1 MKSINNSFTKEKNQL
16 NSPSEIKSYISR
28 KHTDPILHKADSS
41 YKRCSSASGL
51 SSNHKKNFN
60 FSKEV
65 NNCKL
70 GSFIYSMPKT
80 RTYKETEW
88 TKIRNKMRGSLKL
101 FGLESEI
108 QSMNIDDIINSKSKG
123 KSTPKSNKKLYQSS
137 SIKNLL
143 TNSYVNN
150 EYKCDSSYY
159 YGKTMGKRTNSLTVY
174 KNKETIEKISKPQ
187 VKVEVS
193 TYILLSIINRTTRLN
208 IYLVKKIKHSTIKG
222 C

>member
-1 MKSINNSFTKEKNQL
+1 MKSINNSFTKEKKPL

-28 KHTDPILHKADSS
+28 KHNDPIINKADS
-41 YKRCSSASGL
+41 YKRCSSASGIG
-51 SSNHKKNFN
+51 SNHKKNFSL
-60 FSKEV
+60 SKDI
-65 NNCKL
+65 NTCKL

-80 RTYKETEW
+80 KTYKETEW

-101 FGLESEI
+101 FGIESEI
-108 QSMNIDDIINSKSKG
+108 QSMNINDIINNKSKG

-159 YGKTMGKRTNSLTVY
+159 YGKTIGKRTNSLTVY
-174 KNKETIEKISKPQ
+174 KNMETCEKISKPQ
-187 VKVEVS
+187 VKVEV
-193 TYILLSIINRTTRLN
+193 RTNFL
-208 IYLVKKIKHSTIKG
+208 IYY
-222 C
+222 